1 MQVQLTRWGNNLGL
15 RIPKSLTTRFGLVEG
30 AQVQVEAEDDRI
42 VILLPRQRYVLSDL
56 VADLTHDDLAAAFDW
71 GADKGREIVD

>member
-1 MQVQLTRWGNNLGL
+1 
-15 RIPKSLTTRFGLVEG
+15 VEG